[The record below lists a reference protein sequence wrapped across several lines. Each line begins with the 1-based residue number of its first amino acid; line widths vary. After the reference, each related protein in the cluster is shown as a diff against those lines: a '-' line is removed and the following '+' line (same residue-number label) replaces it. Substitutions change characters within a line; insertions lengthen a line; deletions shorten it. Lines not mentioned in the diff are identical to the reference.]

1 MNKEEQL
8 VNLLIEKNYHIT
20 FAESATGGLL
30 AARLVNVANAS
41 KVLTE
46 SFVTYADEAKM
57 KYLDVKKETIDKY
70 NVVSEEVAKEMALG
84 AAKQANSNIAATVT
98 GVAGPT
104 GGTENIPVGMICFG
118 FYINGKVITKT
129 QKFGNLGRNIV
140 RQKAS
145 DYVYD
150 TLLELLK

>member
-1 MNKEEQL
+1 MTKEEEL
-8 VNLLIEKNYHIT
+8 VNILIEKSYHIS
-20 FAESATGGLL
+20 FAESATGGML
-30 AARLVNVANAS
+30 AARLVNVSNAS
-41 KVLTE
+41 KVLDE

-57 KYLDVKKETIDKY
+57 KYLDVKRETIEKY
-70 NVVSEEVAKEMALG
+70 NVVSEEVAKEMVIGL
-84 AAKQANSNIAATVT
+84 ANNTRANICASVT

-104 GGTENIPVGMICFG
+104 GGTELIPVGMICFG

-129 QKFGNLGRNIV
+129 NKFGDLGRNIV